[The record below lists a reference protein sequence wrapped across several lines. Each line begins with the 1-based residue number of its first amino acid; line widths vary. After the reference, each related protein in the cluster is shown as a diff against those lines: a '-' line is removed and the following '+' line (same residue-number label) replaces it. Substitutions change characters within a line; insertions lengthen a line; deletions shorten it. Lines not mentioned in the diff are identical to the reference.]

1 MELLRE
7 IFQKISRKNMVIT
20 DDPVRVQIQQQDLG
34 CLCRAIGRSITVEG
48 VFSLHTYSSVH
59 SDGRHEFKYGGEAQ
73 KAERTYGY
81 KVTCH
86 QLRNQE
92 PLATQP
98 APVRG
103 MRL

>member
-1 MELLRE
+1 VK
-7 IFQKISRKNMVIT
+7 FARKLVKEYGYHGMT
-20 DDPVRVQIQQQDLG
+20 LYGCQIQQQDLG
-34 CLCRAIGRSITVEG
+34 CLYGANGRNITVEG

-59 SDGRHEFKYGGEAQ
+59 SDGRHEFKHGGEAQ

>member
-1 MELLRE
+1 MA
-7 IFQKISRKNMVIT
+7 IT
-20 DDPVRVQIQQQDLG
+20 ATLYGHKYNNRTWDALTE
-34 CLCRAIGRSITVEG
+34 AIGRSVTVEG
-48 VFSLHTYSSVH
+48 VFSSHTYSSVH
-59 SDGRHEFKYGGEAQ
+59 SDGRHEFKHGGEAQ